1 MTDSMKAD
9 SERQLLEQRLNDAD
23 ARRLSLTNTKQAA
36 VQAQNTK
43 WAEAVLEMRRA
54 IDEVPTLATPCFAN
68 NYPTQSMTI
77 TNLNLSSLCK
87 NV

>member
-1 MTDSMKAD
+1 MPCLLVSLLRDSLQGDAYSTRHLKAD

-43 WAEAVLEMRRA
+43 WAEAVH
-54 IDEVPTLATPCFAN
+54 TP
-68 NYPTQSMTI
+68 P
-77 TNLNLSSLCK
+77 
-87 NV
+87 